1 MKWLKHIFL
10 AAAGLALLSIAWRN
24 LPLHDLGRQLYT
36 ANYWLI
42 IPVFAVTLFGY
53 FVRIQRWQILYKNL
67 NQKVSTRSAW
77 ISLSAGYLVSYA
89 IPRGGEVTRCLLVK
103 RYNNVPFSQS
113 LATVIMERLMDIVV
127 LFLLVLSISVLNVQQ
142 MTTFF
147 QANIFY
153 PLVQTITLTKVI
165 VLGVIGVVLLAF
177 MIKYINTKKQDK
189 NWVDEFLST
198 CKQLVFLQGKWA
210 FLAYTL
216 LLWFSYFMM
225 TFLWVFAFAESAQ
238 MPIAQVFVIMV
249 IGTIGKSV
257 PIQGGGMG
265 AYHYLVA
272 QAFLLFGVGA
282 LTGNALA
289 IIIHGAQTVYTIL
302 TGSIAYG
309 VLLYDEKNRN
319 L

>member
-10 AAAGLALLSIAWRN
+10 AAAGLALLWVAWGN
-24 LPLHDLGRQLYT
+24 LPLHDLGQQLSN

-67 NQKVSTRSAW
+67 NQQVSTRSAW

-89 IPRGGEVTRCLLVK
+89 IPRGGEVTRCLLIK

-113 LATVIMERLMDIVV
+113 LATVIMERLMDVMV
-127 LFLLVLSISVLNVQQ
+127 LFILVLSISVLNVQQ
-142 MTTFF
+142 MTIFF
-147 QANIFY
+147 QQNIFS
-153 PLVQTITLTKVI
+153 PLAQKITVTKLL
-165 VLGVIGVVLLAF
+165 VLALVGLVLLGL
-177 MIKYINTKKQDK
+177 IWKYINTKKQNK
-189 NWVDEFLST
+189 NWVDEFLIT
-198 CKQLVFLQGKWA
+198 CKQLVFLQGKLA
-210 FLAYTL
+210 FGVYTL
-216 LLWFSYFMM
+216 LLWLSYFMM
-225 TFLWVFAFAESAQ
+225 TFLWVFAFNESAQ
-238 MPIAQVFVIMV
+238 MPITQVFVIMV

-265 AYHYLVA
+265 AYHYLVG